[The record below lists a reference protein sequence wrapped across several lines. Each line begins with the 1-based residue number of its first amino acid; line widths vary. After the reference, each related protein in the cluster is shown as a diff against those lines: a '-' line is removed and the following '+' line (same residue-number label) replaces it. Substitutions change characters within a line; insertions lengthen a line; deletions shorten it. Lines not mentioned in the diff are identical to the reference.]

1 MMQKSFRKQVMSG
14 FWVMVFLCA
23 FTVLFAFITTRNMQR
38 VFLNTMRDNVAA
50 LKAAEELELALLSQ
64 KGFLAN
70 YFLDGDPTWIKKLEE
85 KKANFLDW
93 LNEASDAALTPPE
106 KDIIEDIRRLYKT
119 YESERYKAKQLY
131 ESGDIQGAKDILL
144 KDMWEAFEALYQKC
158 EDFILIN
165 ESIIEKSEVSLQRR
179 VIGMM
184 VLITVPAL
192 IIIALVGSMFFLLT
206 RRILASVEDIAVT
219 TRNINLKSLSGRVG
233 TANLETEMEYLAKS
247 INMMLER
254 LEHSFEYIKE
264 FSSSIGHELK
274 TPLAIIKGESEIA
287 LRKERQIEDY
297 RKALSVNIEEANRM
311 IRIVE
316 DLVFLAKLD
325 YNPDNIKKEPFD
337 FIHFF
342 ADIQN
347 RAQTLVKQK
356 QIELTATMP
365 EISVTLEGNKLH
377 LSRLFFNLIQN
388 AVKFTPSG
396 GKINLIARP
405 EGNVLKVSISDTG
418 SGISEEDLPKIFQR
432 FFHKEKSQSESS
444 DSIGLG
450 LSIAKSIAKFHNG
463 DIEVKSKLGEGSTFT
478 VILPISRL

>member
-1 MMQKSFRKQVMSG
+1 MQKSFRRKIMTG
-14 FWVMVFLCA
+14 FLVMVFLCV
-23 FTVLFAFITTRNMQR
+23 FTAILAFITTRNMQK
-38 VFLNTMRDNVAA
+38 VFLDTMRDNVAA

-70 YFLDGDPTWIKKLEE
+70 YFLDGDPGWLKKLEE
-85 KKANFLDW
+85 KKTNFLGW
-93 LNEASDAALTPPE
+93 LNKASEAALTPAE
-106 KDIIEDIRRLYKT
+106 KGIIADINLLYQK

-131 ESGDIQGAKDILL
+131 DSGNIRGAKRILL
-144 KDMWEAFEALYQKC
+144 KDRWEVFETLYQKC
-158 EDFILIN
+158 EDFIRIN
-165 ESIIEKSEVSLQRR
+165 ESIIEKSEASLQRK
-179 VIGMM
+179 VIGVM

-192 IIIALVGSMFFLLT
+192 VVIALVGSMFFLLT
-206 RRILASVEDIAVT
+206 QRILASVKDITIT
-219 TRNINLKSLSGRVG
+219 TRNINLKSLSGRVS
-233 TANLETEMEYLAKS
+233 TANLEAEMEYLAKS

-254 LEHSFEYIKE
+254 LERSFEYIKE

-274 TPLAIIKGESEIA
+274 TPLAIIKGESQIA
-287 LRKERQIEDY
+287 LRKDRQVEDY

-325 YNPDNIKKEPFD
+325 YNPDNIKKETFD
-337 FIHFF
+337 FIAFF

-356 QIELTATMP
+356 QIYLTAAMP
-365 EISVTLEGNKLH
+365 ETPVTLEGNKLH

-388 AVKFTPSG
+388 AVKFTPSEG
-396 GKINLIARP
+396 RISLSARP
-405 EGNVLKVSISDTG
+405 EGNALKVFISDTG
-418 SGISEEDLPKIFQR
+418 VGISEEDLPKIFQR
-432 FFHKEKSQSESS
+432 FFHKEKSQAESA

-463 DIEVKSKLGEGSTFT
+463 DIEVKSKLGEGATFT
-478 VILPISRL
+478 VILPILHA

>member
-1 MMQKSFRKQVMSG
+1 MTG
-14 FWVMVFLCA
+14 FWVMAFLCA
-23 FTVLFAFITTRNMQR
+23 FTVFLAFITTRNMQK

-70 YFLDGDPTWIKKLEE
+70 YFLDGNPIWLKKLEG

-93 LNEASDAALTPPE
+93 LNKASVAALTPPE
-106 KDIIEDIRRLYKT
+106 KGIIEDIKRLYKT

-131 ESGDIQGAKDILL
+131 DSGNIRGAKSILL
-144 KDMWEAFEALYQKC
+144 KDMWGAFETLYQKC

-165 ESIIEKSEVSLQRR
+165 ESIIEKSEAFLQKK

-184 VLITVPAL
+184 ILITIPAL
-192 IIIALVGSMFFLLT
+192 VIIGLVGAMFFLLT
-206 RRILASVEDIAVT
+206 RRILASVENIAVT
-219 TRNINLKSLSGRVG
+219 TRNINLKSLSGRVD

-247 INMMLER
+247 INIMLER
-254 LEHSFEYIKE
+254 LERSFEYIKE

-274 TPLAIIKGESEIA
+274 SPLAIIKGESEVA
-287 LRKERQIEDY
+287 LRKERQVEDY

-325 YNPDNIKKEPFD
+325 YNPDNINKEVFD
-337 FIHFF
+337 FAPFF

-356 QIELTATMP
+356 QIEFTAAIP
-365 EISVTLEGNKLH
+365 EVAVTLEGNKLH

-396 GKINLIARP
+396 GRINLTARP
-405 EGNVLKVSISDTG
+405 EGKVLKVSILDTG
-418 SGISEEDLPKIFQR
+418 LGISEEDLPRIFQR
-432 FFHKEKSQSESS
+432 FFQKGKSESESS

-463 DIEVKSKLGEGSTFT
+463 DIEVKSKLGEGATFT
-478 VILPISRL
+478 VILPIFHP